1 MKNSLFR
8 SKNCCSVCLGNFAEN
23 LGHFLFQHLVTLKV
37 TSSVDR
43 TGTRFFKKWIIVNF
57 FAILSNNTNYN
68 NERLAMTSVTRWLEY
83 LHNIYPILGKKIAQ
97 KHKLFT
103 KVGYLFFHTLNDP
116 SKNCQRHFFFLPK
129 LRNFAKSSLTC
140 GDPISNTDIILFCDI
155 LIRWH

>member
-68 NERLAMTSVTRWLEY
+68 NERLAMTSVTRWLDY

-116 SKNCQRHFFFLPK
+116 SKNCQRHLFFCRSCEISLNLVSLVVTLFPTQT
-129 LRNFAKSSLTC
+129 SSYFVT
-140 GDPISNTDIILFCDI
+140 F
-155 LIRWH
+155 